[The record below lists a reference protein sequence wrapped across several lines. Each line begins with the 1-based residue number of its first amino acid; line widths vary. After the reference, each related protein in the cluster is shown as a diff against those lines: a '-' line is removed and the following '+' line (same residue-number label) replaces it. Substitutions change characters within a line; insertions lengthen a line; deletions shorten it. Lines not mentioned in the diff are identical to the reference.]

1 MPVTPSPL
9 RYPGGKSALFELTS
23 ELLRENRL
31 TKRTYAEPFA
41 GGAGLALRLLF
52 EGAARRIVLND
63 LDSGIYSFWD
73 AVLNNTEQFI
83 DTMRSTPVTVDEW
96 IHQRHIH
103 RSSTTPSFE
112 LAFATFFLNRT
123 NRSGVIKGGV
133 IGGLDQ
139 KGAYKIGCRYNIDD
153 LADKITRIGRYR
165 DDIELRQLD
174 GEVFLREID
183 TRKRVMFFIDPPYYL
198 KGSGLYTNFYVPADH
213 QRLASTIHELDNPW
227 ILTYDNTPEITRLY
241 PHHYQHSFDLNYSV
255 GVKRIGTELMVTS
268 NHFVHFSSQRLRQRT
283 PVAVQAH
290 TGTER

>member
-9 RYPGGKSALFELTS
+9 RYPGGKSALFDMTAQ
-23 ELLRENRL
+23 LLRDNRL
-31 TKRTYAEPFA
+31 SKRTYAEPFA

-63 LDSGIYSFWD
+63 LDPGIYSFWD
-73 AVLNNTEQFI
+73 AVLNDHERFI
-83 DTMRSTPVTVDEW
+83 DTMQSTPITVEEW
-96 IHQRHIH
+96 LYQRDVH
-103 RSSTTPSFE
+103 RAAAEPSFE

-123 NRSGVIKGGV
+123 NRSGVVKGGV

-139 KGAYKIGCRYNIDD
+139 DGDYKIGCRYNVDD

-174 GEVFLREID
+174 GEAFLQEID
-183 TRKRVMFFIDPPYYL
+183 TRERVLFFIDPPYYL
-198 KGSGLYTNFYVPADH
+198 KGSGLYTNFYVAADH
-213 QRLASTIHELDNPW
+213 QRLASTIHDLENPW

-241 PHHYQHSFDLNYSV
+241 PRHYQHTFELNYSV

-268 NHFVHFSSQRLRQRT
+268 PHFTSFASPRLRSSTFIQLGSR
-283 PVAVQAH
+283 
-290 TGTER
+290 TGTED